1 VRGGSNFEE
10 GRRVAVVVSIVVV
23 DSEVTYG
30 ARGSFEG
37 LVAEDD
43 EVCGWAGCEGV
54 GVGLRALFLP
64 TTAVLASHTCL
75 LLGLA
80 IACVSRVS
88 FCHGVGRAG
97 CFSI

>member
-1 VRGGSNFEE
+1 MRGRSNFEE
-10 GRRVAVVVSIVVV
+10 GQRVAVVVSIVVV
-23 DSEVTYG
+23 GSEVTYG

-37 LVAEDD
+37 LVVEDD
-43 EVCGWAGCEGV
+43 EVRGWVGCEGG

-64 TTAVLASHTCL
+64 TTAVLASHACL

-80 IACVSRVS
+80 VACLSQVS

-97 CFSI
+97 CFGI